1 MASKL
6 CSLGL
11 VHKKDLVTA
20 ILDQLQRELTETK
33 KAAQAAHS
41 GATHEDAV
49 AKSKYDTHGLEL
61 SYLAGSQYE
70 RAEKMATDLYNLRSM
85 NITLFNQDDRV
96 AVGTIVELAHPGAS
110 SDLYFLCPYGAGL
123 TVSWLDFQIK
133 VVSQSSPLG
142 CDLMGAYVE
151 DEVFIGNSP
160 KPKIVVACL

>member
-6 CSLGL
+6 DGLGL
-11 VHKKDLVTA
+11 SHKKDLVTA
-20 ILDQLQRELTETK
+20 ILDQLQREVADTT

-70 RAEKMATDLYNLRSM
+70 RAEKMATDLHNLRSM
-85 NITLFNQDDRV
+85 KITLFDQDDRV
-96 AVGTIVELAHPGAS
+96 AVGTVVELAHPDAS

-123 TVSWLDFQIK
+123 TVSWLEFQVK

-142 CDLMGAYVE
+142 GDLMGAYVD

-160 KPKIVVACL
+160 KGKIVVACL